1 MNANI
6 KTIGDLK
13 EYLQGIIENL
23 SWDYEDTDEVC
34 VSCNTYGMGQN
45 FIAVRNGFIDFDRPT
60 PEDYEF

>member
-23 SWDYEDTDEVC
+23 SWDYEDDEPVC

-60 PEDYEF
+60 QEDYEF

>member
-23 SWDYEDTDEVC
+23 SWDYEDTDEVR

-45 FIAVRNGFIDFDRPT
+45 FLAVPNGFIDFDRPT